1 MDTGLADILG
11 KPKQYAPNALVIFDL
26 KTDQLIRRYTFPSS
40 DVQSGTFFANV
51 VCISSLHSLC
61 LRVYV
66 ARVKAVKIF
75 LLLFFSFRLQI
86 VDVQKND
93 CENAH
98 AYIPDLGAY
107 GVVVYSFKN
116 NKSWRAT
123 HNYFHFDP
131 LNGDYNVG
139 GVNFQWTDGV
149 FGIGLGTQKDD
160 GLVLFIF
167 RFACL
172 LIYCII

>member
-1 MDTGLADILG
+1 MDECDRLWVMDTGLADILG

-75 LLLFFSFRLQI
+75 LLLFF
-86 VDVQKND
+86 
-93 CENAH
+93 
-98 AYIPDLGAY
+98 
-107 GVVVYSFKN
+107 
-116 NKSWRAT
+116 
-123 HNYFHFDP
+123 FHFDCRLSMYKKMIAKMRTLIFP
-131 LNGDYNVG
+131 I
-139 GVNFQWTDGV
+139 WAPT
-149 FGIGLGTQKDD
+149 
-160 GLVLFIF
+160 VLSSTHLKTINHG
-167 RFACL
+167 APP
-172 LIYCII
+172 ITISISIH